1 MTASAPSAAPTLD
14 PALCPLCGSP
24 NRCTMAAEQATGI
37 TQAACW
43 CRDAAIDP
51 AVLAQIP
58 PTARGKACIC
68 AACAAGGDKP
78 G

>member
-1 MTASAPSAAPTLD
+1 MTASASSAAPTPD
-14 PALCPLCGSP
+14 PALCPLCGGP
-24 NRCTMAAEQATGI
+24 NRCAMAIEPATGV
-37 TQAACW
+37 TRAACW

-58 PTARGKACIC
+58 PTARGQACIC
-68 AACAAGGDKP
+68 AACAARGNKP

>member
-1 MTASAPSAAPTLD
+1 MVIEP
-14 PALCPLCGSP
+14 
-24 NRCTMAAEQATGI
+24 ATGN